1 MNEVINVINNRRSTR
16 VFKDEPIK
24 EEHKNIIIEAAI
36 NAPTA
41 GNMMLYN
48 IIDVTNQELI
58 DKLSVLCDN
67 QPFMK
72 NAKLVLLFVT
82 NSNRWYDAYNK
93 LNNANYKP
101 TLSDYYLGLNDAI
114 IACQNAVIAAESLNI
129 GSCYIGD
136 IVENYEKIKEIFK
149 LPKYVNPACLAVFGY
164 KVNEENKQ
172 RPKRFK
178 VEDVV
183 FENEFIDKNIE
194 TFINKFDGNVE
205 TASKLINGT
214 FNFKMKSE
222 FFEEMNRSLKL
233 MVNEYIDDADKE

>member
-136 IVENYEKIKEIFK
+136 IVENYEEIKEIFK

-164 KVNEENKQ
+164 KVNEENLDANIMIRFQDNLDNEIINNITSTTNEKFNKYIYALDASSGFRFNLKQ
-172 RPKRFK
+172 K
-178 VEDVV
+178 
-183 FENEFIDKNIE
+183 
-194 TFINKFDGNVE
+194 
-205 TASKLINGT
+205 A
-214 FNFKMKSE
+214 MKKTPE
-222 FFEEMNRSLKL
+222 LK
-233 MVNEYIDDADKE
+233 EYIKDKYKKK

>member
-1 MNEVINVINNRRSTR
+1 MYIMNDVIKTIERRRSTR
-16 VFKDEPIK
+16 TFKNECISD
-24 EEHKNIIIEAAI
+24 EHKQIILEAAI

-41 GNMMLYN
+41 GNMTLYS
-48 IIDVTNQELI
+48 IIDVTDQELK

-72 NAKLVLLFVT
+72 TAKLVLLFVT

-93 LNNANYKP
+93 LNGADYKP

-114 IACQNAVIAAESLNI
+114 IACQNAVIAAESVNI

-136 IVENYEKIKEIFK
+136 IVENYEEIKKIFN

-164 KVNEENKQ
+164 KVDDENKQ

-178 VEDVV
+178 LEDVV
-183 FENEFIDKNIE
+183 CENTFIDKNIDA
-194 TFINKFDGNVE
+194 FVNKFDGNE
-205 TASKLINGT
+205 ELASKLVNGT

-222 FFEEMNRSLKL
+222 FFKEMNRSLKL
-233 MVNEYIDDADKE
+233 MVNEYIEE